1 MKIGVFTYGMNQHFT
16 GIARYAVNLTRQ
28 MAKLDD
34 ALEITLLNPYPDSPH
49 PWYQEFAGYPMRNLR
64 LVPMAATLGNASLHR
79 AAVDLGLDILHDPC
93 GIAPFMWPTPRR
105 RYKRVVT
112 IHDAI
117 SLVTPEVQPLATR
130 MIFNTL
136 IPATRTTADAIIT
149 VSQAAADD
157 LVKYAN
163 LPAEKIT
170 VSPNGVDSAMPLS
183 DEDIRTALN
192 NLEIDGDYIL
202 YVGNLAPR
210 KNLSRVIDA
219 FDAVRTQGQ
228 DVKLVIVG
236 AKNWRANE
244 IISKAKH
251 LDSVI
256 FTGYVD
262 EPSLHALYY
271 GATLLA
277 FPSLYEG
284 FGLPALEA
292 MVHGTPVLASTA
304 SSLPEIVGDA
314 GVLVDPESTDAIM
327 QGMMQLLTDE
337 SERQRLVALGYERA
351 KQFTW
356 QETARGTL
364 ELYHAL
370 LSSQ

>member
-1 MKIGVFTYGMNQHFT
+1 MKIGMFTYGMNEHFT
-16 GIARYAVNLTRQ
+16 GIARYAVNLTRE
-28 MAKLDD
+28 MATLDES
-34 ALEITLLNPYPDSPH
+34 LEITLLNPYPDSSH
-49 PWYQEFAGYPMRNLR
+49 PWYQEFASYPLRNLR
-64 LVPMAATLGNASLHR
+64 LVPMAATLGNVSLHR
-79 AAVDLGLDILHDPC
+79 AALELDLDILHDPC

-105 RYKRVVT
+105 KYKRVVT

-130 MIFNTL
+130 LIFNTL
-136 IPATRTTADAIIT
+136 IPATRNTADAIIT

-157 LVKYAN
+157 LITYAN

-170 VSPNGVDSAMPLS
+170 VTHNGVDPAMTLS
-183 DEDIRTALN
+183 DAEIHSALD
-192 NLEIDGDYIL
+192 NLEVNGSYIL

-219 FDAVRTQGQ
+219 FDNVRNLGQ

-244 IISKAKH
+244 TIAKAKH
-251 LDSVI
+251 LDNVI

-262 EPSLHALYY
+262 ESTLHALYY

-292 MVHGTPVLASTA
+292 MVHGTPVLAATA
-304 SSLPEIVGDA
+304 SSLPEIVGEA
-314 GVLVDPESTDAIM
+314 GVLVDPESTDAITK
-327 QGMMQLLTDE
+327 GMMQLLTDDNQ
-337 SERQRLVALGYERA
+337 RQRLVALGYERA

-356 QETARGTL
+356 QETAKRTL
-364 ELYHAL
+364 ELYQSL
-370 LSSQ
+370 LS

>member
-1 MKIGVFTYGMNQHFT
+1 MKIGMFTYGMNQHFT
-16 GIARYAVNLTRQ
+16 GIARYAVNLTREL
-28 MAKLDD
+28 ARLDEG
-34 ALEITLLNPYPDSPH
+34 LEITLLNPYPDSPH
-49 PWYQEFAGYPMRNLR
+49 PWYQEFAGYPLRNLR
-64 LVPMAATLGNASLHR
+64 LVPLAATLGNWSLHR
-79 AAVDLGLDILHDPC
+79 AALELNLDILHDPC
-93 GIAPFMWPTPRR
+93 GIAPFMLPAPRR
-105 RYKRVVT
+105 KYKRVVT

-136 IPATRTTADAIIT
+136 IPATRRTADAIIT

-170 VSPNGVDSAMPLS
+170 VTPNGVDPAMQLS
-183 DEDIRTALN
+183 DDEISKALDG
-192 NLEIDGDYIL
+192 LDIDGAYIL

-219 FDAVRTQGQ
+219 FDRVRSQGQ

-236 AKNWRANE
+236 AKNWRASE

-262 EPSLHALYY
+262 EPTLHALYY

-292 MVHGTPVLASTA
+292 MIHGTPVLASTA
-304 SSLPEIVGDA
+304 SSLPEIVGEA
-314 GVLVDPESTDAIM
+314 GILVDPESTDAIAA
-327 QGMMQLLTDE
+327 GMMHLLIDE
-337 SERQRLVALGYERA
+337 NERQRLVALGYERA
-351 KQFTW
+351 KRFTW

-370 LSSQ
+370 LSS

>member
-1 MKIGVFTYGMNQHFT
+1 MKIGMFTYGMNQHFT
-16 GIARYAVNLTRQ
+16 GIARYAVNLTRE
-28 MAKLDD
+28 MAKLDES
-34 ALEITLLNPYPDSPH
+34 LEITLLNPYPDSPH
-49 PWYQEFAGYPMRNLR
+49 PWYQEFAGYPLRNLR
-64 LVPMAATLGNASLHR
+64 LVPLAATLGNWSLHR
-79 AAVDLGLDILHDPC
+79 AAVALNLDILHDPC
-93 GIAPFMWPTPRR
+93 GIAPFMLPAPRR
-105 RYKRVVT
+105 KYKRVVT

-130 MIFNTL
+130 MIFKTL
-136 IPATRTTADAIIT
+136 IPATRHSADAIIT

-157 LVKYAN
+157 LVQYAH
-163 LPAEKIT
+163 LPASKIT
-170 VSPNGVDSAMPLS
+170 VTPNGVDPAMQLS
-183 DEDIRTALN
+183 DEDIRSALDS
-192 NLEIDGDYIL
+192 LAIDGSYIL

-210 KNLSRVIDA
+210 KNLSPVIDA
-219 FDAVRTQGQ
+219 FDKVRNLGQ

-236 AKNWRANE
+236 AKNWRAND

-277 FPSLYEG
+277 FPTLYEG

-314 GVLVDPESTDAIM
+314 GVLVDPESTDAIAD
-327 QGMMQLLTDE
+327 GMMQLLTNE
-337 SERQRLVALGYERA
+337 RERQRLVALGYERA
-351 KQFTW
+351 QQFTW
-356 QETARGTL
+356 QETAKGTL
-364 ELYHAL
+364 ELYQSL
-370 LSSQ
+370 LS

>member
-16 GIARYAVNLTRQ
+16 GIARYAVNLTREL
-28 MAKLDD
+28 ARLDD
-34 ALEITLLNPYPDSPH
+34 SLEITLLNPYPDSPH
-49 PWYQEFAGYPMRNLR
+49 PWYQEFSGYPLRNLR
-64 LVPMAATLGNASLHR
+64 LVPLAATVGNWSLHR
-79 AAVDLGLDILHDPC
+79 AAQELGLDILHDPC
-93 GIAPFMWPTPRR
+93 GIAPFVWPTPRR
-105 RYKRVVT
+105 SYKRVVT

-130 MIFNTL
+130 LIFNTL
-136 IPATRTTADAIIT
+136 IPATRRTADAIIT

-157 LVKYAN
+157 LVQYAN
-163 LPAEKIT
+163 LPASKIT
-170 VSPNGVDSAMPLS
+170 VTPNGVDPAMPLG
-183 DEDIRTALN
+183 DEAIRTALAG
-192 NLEIDGDYIL
+192 LDIDGAYIL

-219 FDAVRTQGQ
+219 FDKVRNQGQ

-236 AKNWRANE
+236 AKNWRAND
-244 IISKAKH
+244 IIAKAKH

-262 EPSLHALYY
+262 EPTLHALYY

-304 SSLPEIVGDA
+304 SSLPEIVGEA
-314 GVLVDPESTDAIM
+314 GVLVDPESTDAITS
-327 QGMMQLLTDE
+327 GMMQLLTDE
-337 SERQRLVALGYERA
+337 GERQRLVALGFERA

-356 QETARGTL
+356 QDTAKRTL
-364 ELYHAL
+364 ELYESL
-370 LSSQ
+370 LSS